1 MEKNRMS
8 LSDGRKKKEKKRE
21 RKNTKSRVRSAP
33 DGSDNQSDLI
43 LMYYTCIHL
52 ARHGF
57 VLEHQSKGSP
67 GFGSNKEKRP
77 QARILAKARKHLSL
91 ATKFD
96 KMARNCEEKRPKFNN
111 KKIKYYRGSARHIVS
126 ILYLQQC
133 EFISQALHCMTNF
146 PQHGHF

>member
-1 MEKNRMS
+1 MTIGDHLVGWATKVPLTSSAIWQTRMS
-8 LSDGRKKKEKKRE
+8 LGVE
-21 RKNTKSRVRSAP
+21 RTW
-33 DGSDNQSDLI
+33 
-43 LMYYTCIHL
+43 TCIHL
-52 ARHGF
+52 ALHGF